1 MKISDQM
8 QVNLA
13 SLKQAIGT
21 SVLQKS
27 MGKDQQSMDMLKKMM
42 EKSVAPHLG
51 SSVDLKL

>member
-1 MKISDQM
+1 MK
-8 QVNLA
+8 VNLA

-42 EKSVAPHLG
+42 EQSVTPHLG
-51 SSVDLKL
+51 KSVDLKL

>member
-1 MKISDQM
+1 MNISNQMK
-8 QVNLA
+8 VNLA

-42 EKSVAPHLG
+42 EKSVSPHLG